1 MQRKVIF
8 NRATVAIVERG
19 EDGKLV
25 ATEKTVDIMETDIKR
40 ATAKAKKIGAVL
52 EVKRMSQMYEL
63 DDRVFFEH
71 AEKKGEPV
79 EE

>member
-25 ATEKTVDIMETDIKR
+25 ATEKTVDIMETDTKR
-40 ATAKAKKIGAVL
+40 ATAKAKKLGAVL

-63 DDRVFFEH
+63 DDKVFFEH
-71 AEKKGEPV
+71 AVKKGDPV

>member
-8 NRATVAIVERG
+8 NRATIAIVERDA
-19 EDGKLV
+19 EGKLV
-25 ATEKTVDIMETDIKR
+25 ATEKTVDIMETDTKR
-40 ATAKAKKIGAVL
+40 ATAKAKKIGTVL

-63 DDRVFFEH
+63 DDKVFFEH
-71 AEKKGEPV
+71 AEKNGEPV